1 MQIQVNTDNNIT
13 GREDV
18 VRLVHSSVEGT
29 VGRFSDRI
37 TRVEAHLSDTNS
49 HKSKGDDKRCLL
61 EARLA
66 GLQPIAVS
74 HLATDHRDCCDW
86 GRRQTTEGDRKQN
99 WTCAGSLTRVP
110 RHDNRSGIFRPILR
124 TMTLVYAGGGR
135 LILEDGHNDHTFS
148 HTCYRC
154 SR

>member
-1 MQIQVNTDNNIT
+1 MQIHVNTDNNIT

-18 VRLVHSSVEGT
+18 MRIVHASVEGA

-49 HKSKGDDKRCLL
+49 HKSKGDDIRCVL

-74 HLATDHRDCCDW
+74 HQAPTVELAVTEAADKLQRSIESKL
-86 GRRQTTEGDRKQN
+86 GRIQDR
-99 WTCAGSLTRVP
+99 
-110 RHDNRSGIFRPILR
+110 
-124 TMTLVYAGGGR
+124 
-135 LILEDGHNDHTFS
+135 
-148 HTCYRC
+148 
-154 SR
+154 